1 MLTTGSQQHT
11 CTPLNTRTIKMPRS
25 QIAPKPSQ
33 LPRGIF
39 CPVVS
44 LYKKSQRQ
52 EVDLEASYKY
62 FVHLIRGGCHGLVL
76 AGSTA
81 EAVLLSPSEKQDL
94 LKVARKAAL
103 SLGAQNYP
111 LVAGI
116 SGQSTNES
124 IRLANEAA
132 EAGADFGLL
141 LPPSYWAKAVSK
153 DVIVDFY
160 QEVADL
166 SPIPVVIYNFPGVTA
181 GIDLNSDVISELAK
195 HPNIVGVKLTC
206 ANAGKVTRLT
216 EEYSHEQFA
225 VYAGQSDWLLPCLVG
240 KGAGCVTGIGNVFP
254 KSVCKLFSL
263 WEEGKVSEATEL
275 QGIVAQAEK
284 ACKEG
289 IAATKYGAGYF
300 AGPPAGVTEPE
311 NFWPRKPYKPLG
323 KDKQRWVVDVMG
335 VLADYEKSLP
345 DKYASKQA
353 SEAVNGH

>member
-1 MLTTGSQQHT
+1 MPSSKLT
-11 CTPLNTRTIKMPRS
+11 
-25 QIAPKPSQ
+25 PKSKQ

-44 LYKKSQRQ
+44 LYKPTARQ
-52 EVDLEASYKY
+52 EIDLDASYKY
-62 FVHLIRGGCHGLVL
+62 FSHLIRGGCHGLVL

-81 EAVLLSPSEKQDL
+81 EAVLLSSSERQDL

-103 SLGAQNYP
+103 DLGLQNYP

-124 IRLANEAA
+124 LRLAREAA
-132 EAGADFGLL
+132 DAGADFGLL
-141 LPPSYWAKAVSK
+141 LPPSYWAKAVTQ
-153 DVIVDFY
+153 DVIIDFY
-160 QEVADL
+160 NEVADL
-166 SPIPVVIYNFPGVTA
+166 SSIPVVIYNFPGVTS
-181 GIDLNSDVISELAK
+181 GIDLNSDVISTLAQ

-216 EEYSHEQFA
+216 EEYNHAQFS
-225 VYAGQSDWLLPCLVG
+225 VFAGQSDWLLPCLVA

-263 WEEGKVSEATEL
+263 WEEARVEEATQL
-275 QGIVAQAEK
+275 QGLVAQAEK

-300 AGPPAGVTEPE
+300 AGPPAGVLESAS
-311 NFWPRKPYKPLG
+311 FWPRKPYKPLG
-323 KDKQRWVVDVMG
+323 EQKQKWVVNVMG
-335 VLADYEKSLP
+335 VLAAYEKALP
-345 DKYASKQA
+345 DAHS
-353 SEAVNGH
+353 SGDLSNGLNGH